1 MSFVLLMTA
10 LLPISIIGASIH
22 GAVQGGQSGIDARNK
37 LCGLNTQ
44 IQDYIKTS
52 QEEIQLY
59 KEEWYQRNTKLQGLR
74 NNISNLHQ
82 DLKLAHASYNNSMT
96 FFKVFGISLAVII
109 IFRLV
114 TKKIILH
121 ETALPGK

>member
-1 MSFVLLMTA
+1 MGHNQQNLKSHDFVYIEKLLCPS
-10 LLPISIIGASIH
+10 L
-22 GAVQGGQSGIDARNK
+22 
-37 LCGLNTQ
+37 
-44 IQDYIKTS
+44 KTS

-59 KEEWYQRNTKLQGLR
+59 KEEWYQRNTKLKGLR
-74 NNISNLHQ
+74 NNISNLHL
-82 DLKLAHASYNNSMT
+82 DVKLAHDSYKNSMT

-109 IFRLV
+109 IFILV